1 MISIFNI
8 KTEEEYLKN
17 KEYVDINE
25 LDNSERDA
33 LTVALKNSDIDKAK
47 WLIKNGLKCDF
58 LNVYGESLLVGRD
71 NVEIINLL
79 IGNGTNVN
87 NRNNDSETAL
97 FRANETLTKELIKHG
112 IDVNIVDNMGFDS

>member
-47 WLIKNGLKCDF
+47 WLIKNGLSKCIICIDKRACI
-58 LNVYGESLLVGRD
+58 LVLPCRHNLCCFD
-71 NVEIINLL
+71 CKIRTKIEKCFICKANVEKIIK
-79 IGNGTNVN
+79 I
-87 NRNNDSETAL
+87 EY
-97 FRANETLTKELIKHG
+97 
-112 IDVNIVDNMGFDS
+112 

>member
-17 KEYVDINE
+17 KEYIDINE

-47 WLIKNGLKCDF
+47 WLIKNGL
-58 LNVYGESLLVGRD
+58 NINNTNGESFIHAEDYRS
-71 NVEIINLL
+71 N
-79 IGNGTNVN
+79 
-87 NRNNDSETAL
+87 
-97 FRANETLTKELIKHG
+97 
-112 IDVNIVDNMGFDS
+112 